1 MEGCCKHTRDLSQLV
16 RAAALIVGSIFIY
29 LFQCYLEMVLHCF
42 WRLERME
49 LLLSYSR
56 FDGNSVN
63 GMEDSKCHLLCMC
76 QTVAPKDWLG
86 LLCQVRN
93 NDSMY
98 AMVLL
103 PKLDKYVH

>member
-1 MEGCCKHTRDLSQLV
+1 
-16 RAAALIVGSIFIY
+16 
-29 LFQCYLEMVLHCF
+29 
-42 WRLERME
+42 ME

-63 GMEDSKCHLLCMC
+63 GMEESKSHLLYMC

-86 LLCQVRN
+86 LLCLARN

-103 PKLDKYVH
+103 AKLDKYLP